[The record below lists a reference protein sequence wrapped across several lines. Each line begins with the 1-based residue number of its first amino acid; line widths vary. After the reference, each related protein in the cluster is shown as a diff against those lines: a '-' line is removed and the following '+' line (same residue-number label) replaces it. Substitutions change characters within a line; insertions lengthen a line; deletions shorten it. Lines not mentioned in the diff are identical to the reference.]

1 MNTDKQF
8 SRKEFLASLA
18 AMAGMVMLPG
28 TIAASPFQRR
38 LKPRIQFGM
47 VTYLW
52 GKDWDLPTLIDNL
65 TKAEVYGVELRI
77 GHAHGV
83 NVGMSKDQRKEVRK
97 MFRGSDVEVL
107 GIGTPLRLDHPD
119 QSVLRETI
127 DQARECIL
135 LSNEIGGSGIRLQPN
150 QFHADVPKSRTVDQI
165 GRALNQLAR
174 IGAGVGQQIRLEV
187 HGEETQEIDIIKDIM
202 DVADHPNATVCWNSN
217 PQDLLGRGL
226 TGNFNLLRSRIGD
239 ISHVRELDD
248 TTYPYEELVKLFV
261 DTNYRGWVLLEG
273 RSDPANKVEA
283 LIAQR
288 KIFEEMVEKAI
299 IL

>member
-1 MNTDKQF
+1 MKTHKQL
-8 SRKEFLASLA
+8 SRKEFLTSLA
-18 AMAGMVMLPG
+18 AMASLMMLPG
-28 TIAASPFQRR
+28 TIAGNPFQRR
-38 LKPRIQFGM
+38 VKPRVKFGM
-47 VTYLW
+47 VTYQW

-83 NVGMSKDQRKEVRK
+83 NIGMSKDQRKEVRK
-97 MFRGSDVEVL
+97 MFKGSDVEVL

-135 LSNEIGGSGIRLQPN
+135 LSNDIGGSGIRLQPN
-150 QFHADVPKSRTVDQI
+150 QFHANVPKSRTVDQI

-202 DVADHPNATVCWNSN
+202 DVADHPYATVCWNSN
-217 PQDLLGRGL
+217 PQDLDGRGL
-226 TGNFNLLRSRIGD
+226 AGNFNLLRNRMGD
-239 ISHVRELDD
+239 IAHVRELDD
-248 TTYPYEELVKLFV
+248 TAYPYEDLVKLFV
-261 DTNYRGWVLLEG
+261 DTNYKGWILLEG
-273 RSDPANKVEA
+273 RTDPSDKVEA

-288 KIFEEMVEKAI
+288 KIFEAMVEKAI

>member
-1 MNTDKQF
+1 MKTHNQF
-8 SRKEFLASLA
+8 SRKEFLTSLA
-18 AMAGMVMLPG
+18 AMAGMMMVPG

-38 LKPRIQFGM
+38 VKPRVKFGM

-52 GKDWDLPTLIDNL
+52 GKDWNLHTLIDNL

-97 MFRGSDVEVL
+97 MFKDSKVEVL

-135 LSNEIGGSGIRLQPN
+135 LSNDIGGSGIRLQPN

-187 HGEETQEIDIIKDIM
+187 HGEETQEIEIIKDIM

-217 PQDLLGRGL
+217 PQDLNGRGL
-226 TGNFNLLRSRIGD
+226 AGNFNLLHSRMGD
-239 ISHVRELDD
+239 IAHVRELNDPS
-248 TTYPYEELVKLFV
+248 YPYEELVKLFV
-261 DTNYRGWVLLEG
+261 DTKYRGWVLLEG
-273 RSDPANKVEA
+273 RTDPADKVEA

>member
-1 MNTDKQF
+1 MKTHNQF
-8 SRKEFLASLA
+8 SRKEFLTSLA
-18 AMAGMVMLPG
+18 AMAGMMMVPG
-28 TIAASPFQRR
+28 TIAGSPFQRR
-38 LKPRIQFGM
+38 VKPRLKFGM

-83 NVGMSKDQRKEVRK
+83 NIGMSKDQRKEVRK
-97 MFRGSDVEVL
+97 MFKDSKVEVL

-127 DQARECIL
+127 DQARECIM
-135 LSNEIGGSGIRLQPN
+135 LSNDIGGSGIRLQPN

-217 PQDLLGRGL
+217 PQDLNGRGL
-226 TGNFNLLRSRIGD
+226 TGNFNLLRSRMGD
-239 ISHVRELDD
+239 IAHVRELDD
-248 TTYPYEELVKLFV
+248 PSYPYGDLMRLFIEM
-261 DTNYRGWVLLEG
+261 NYKGWIMLEG
-273 RSDPANKVEA
+273 RTDPSDKIEA
-283 LIAQR
+283 LINQR